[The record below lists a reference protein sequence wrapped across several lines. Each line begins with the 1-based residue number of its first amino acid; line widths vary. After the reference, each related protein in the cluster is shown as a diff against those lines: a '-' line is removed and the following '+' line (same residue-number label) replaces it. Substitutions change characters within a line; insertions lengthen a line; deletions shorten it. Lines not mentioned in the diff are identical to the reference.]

1 MASIQKTRYMFL
13 GDFHIPYHDP
23 FALRAVLDIAKKRIK
38 PDVIVLIGDV
48 LDFYPLSNYDKD
60 PSRAFSLDDEI
71 VTARTVLDQIRA
83 ALPEPEIYYII
94 GNHEKRLLKF
104 LRTRAPELHGLKEL
118 DLSNLLRLNEYRIHL
133 VRDEYDMPSD
143 HYMISPNFIAV
154 HGHIVRKFSGATAA
168 AMIQEYFTNGV
179 SGHTHRL
186 AFIAHTDR
194 SGRTYGWVENGCVCK
209 LNPEYVK
216 NPNWQQGFSFA
227 DFVKKRYSMHIV
239 PVIDRVPILFD
250 SSIECEG

>member
-1 MASIQKTRYMFL
+1 MATTQKTRYMFV
-13 GDFHIPYHDP
+13 GDFHVPYHDAA
-23 FALRAVLDIAKKRIK
+23 ALRAVLDVAKRKIA
-38 PDVIVLIGDV
+38 PDVVVIIGDF

-60 PSRAFSLDDEI
+60 PSRAFSLDDELI
-71 VTARTVLDQIRA
+71 TARTVLDHIRS
-83 ALPEPEIYYII
+83 ALPDPEIYYII
-94 GNHEKRLLKF
+94 GNHEMRLLKF

-118 DLSNLLRLNEYRIHL
+118 DLSNLLRLSDYRVRL
-133 VRDEYDMPSD
+133 VRDDYDMPSD
-143 HYMISPNFIAV
+143 HYAIAHNFLAV
-154 HGHIVRKFSGATAA
+154 HGHIVRKYAGATAA

-186 AFIAHTDR
+186 AFVTHRDK
-194 SGRTYGWVENGCVCK
+194 SGRTYGWVENGCLCN

-239 PVIDRVPILFD
+239 PVIDREPILFD
-250 SSIECEG
+250 SALE